1 MKSFSK
7 KMKSIVAVM
16 AMMVISLP
24 FYGQTWDLVALGDLT
39 SEDVF
44 MIVDT
49 ASGTAMTNDNGTSSA
64 PSCFALTFNADR
76 SQVATATIPDNVKW
90 NISGDATD
98 GYTFYPDGTTEIWLY
113 CTNTNNGVRVGT
125 NANDKFTLSVNWLL
139 NSATSRYVGVY
150 NGQDWRCYTS
160 NTSNNAATR
169 TAFYKY
175 NGNVNVNAVATPT
188 FSPVAGTY
196 NGTQNITI
204 ACATEDATIRYTL
217 DGTDP
222 TDASTEYTAAI
233 EITANTTIKAKAWKD
248 GLTASEIATAE
259 YVITN
264 YTPIDAPTFSPVA
277 GTYTG
282 VQQITILAA
291 DGATIRYTL
300 DGTDPTETSA
310 EYTGAITISS
320 NKTVKAR
327 AWKEGFL
334 PSEVASAD
342 YVIEIP
348 TVTFNKLASHTQ
360 ITTND
365 VYMIVDVTSGRALTS
380 ANGTTSAPTAVAVTI
395 ENDAIT
401 AAVPYELQWKFA
413 EEEGGY
419 SIYPATNDEIWLY
432 TTDGNNSVRVGT
444 NENKV
449 WEIDVT
455 DATETT
461 YHGMKNVAFNRYLG
475 VYNTQNWRTYTSVNN
490 NIKNTQIEFFIL
502 GDAPEPAPS
511 APAFSPVAGTYTNS
525 VDVSLTCE
533 TNGATI
539 YYTLD
544 GTDPTDA
551 STAYADAIHITETT
565 TVKAIA
571 IKNALSSEIV
581 SATYTIT
588 NMEVVATPVI
598 TPEAGNYNE
607 PQQIT
612 ITCATDDALIY
623 YTTDGNDPTA
633 ESTLYEGPF
642 TLSVSATVK
651 AIALKEGC
659 ISSDIA
665 SVAYTMPVFIE
676 NLAAVYST
684 ANNDQYRITGDVTF
698 VFRSGRYMFVKDA
711 TAGMLIYDNAT
722 SVITNNYENGDVISG
737 GISGKTS
744 IYNGL
749 YEVVPTANLA
759 ASTENAGAV
768 EPTIVTIEQLSN
780 GNDYMSQLVTVQ
792 NLTVTGTS
800 GQNIIVTD
808 GINTIKIFDR
818 FNLITE
824 SDYAANDIVTVTGF
838 VSKYNSDYQVFPR
851 TAADIVKR
859 EAPAEPTFTPEAGTY
874 TASVTVTLACETDG
888 VTIYYTLNDTD
899 TETEY
904 TAPLTFT
911 ETTAVHAFAEKDG
924 MRSAVVTAIYTIT
937 DMETVATP
945 VITPDGGTFEETQE
959 VAITCETADAS
970 IYYTIDGTDPTAES
984 TLYAAPFTI
993 NATATVKA
1001 IAMKANMN
1009 NSGIVAATFTKLEPI
1024 VAANYVRITSLDQL
1038 QDGDKVVIAARY
1050 DDDATHYYV
1059 APTTYRSVTSSNQK
1073 IFGTSITAENTS
1085 AGYMFTTDADSI
1097 VFTLNI
1103 VNGSYKFVNASDDTL
1118 GYNSGTNWTYNQ
1130 NTLWSISE
1138 NTAGANAC
1146 VPNYEGFKIANV
1158 ATDTRA
1164 IAFRNSTDHWF
1175 APYAYSSNNNNA
1187 QYNFSIDLFVKME
1200 GSATIVA
1207 TPTFSVPA
1215 GNYTETQSVEISCAT
1230 EGATIRYTLDETDP
1244 TEESTEYVAAIE
1256 ISQPTTIKAKA
1267 FKQDCIASA
1276 VAEAFYNVV
1285 TTPAIIVSAEEL
1297 TFTATNESQ
1306 TLNVSSLN
1314 LTTDITVTVTENFT
1328 VDVATLTMNTDAT
1341 LTVTFTGDEVTTGTL
1356 TLTSGETI
1364 ATVALVANPPVVV
1377 NYTRIASLSQLN
1389 NGDKLIIASR
1399 YDEDNTHFYVA
1410 STRIASKLSGIAVD
1424 VENDVIATDVDT
1436 IVWTVSIDGDSY
1448 TFTNASG
1455 ANLGYGSGTNFSSSS
1470 NTTWNVAEFTSM
1482 ALVDNYSGFKVT
1494 NVNTNTRA
1502 VAFRAGTAN
1511 TFGAYATSND
1521 GNDEYNFALD
1531 FFVDLGDNVPTV
1543 ATPVF
1548 TPAAGYYEEAQNVTI
1563 ACATE
1568 GAAIYYTLDGTDP
1581 TNASTLYTEAI
1592 AVSQNTTIKA
1602 VAYVGDETSVVVTA
1616 RYTFPTMVENIAAL
1630 YALTSTEGNF
1640 RLTGDVT
1647 FVFRSDR
1654 NIYVKDATGGLL
1666 IYDSGNKITTEYNEG
1681 DVISGGIA
1689 GTISMY
1695 HGLLEYVPVANTAT
1709 STQNVGPIAPIDITV
1724 EQLCSNNYVSQLV
1737 RVLNVS
1743 VETGN
1748 TYTEGSTGNNTTFSQ
1763 NGNEAVLRNNFK
1775 TLDMTIGDNTNWDIT
1790 GFAVIY
1796 DTVFQIY
1803 PRSNDDVSIVTSVD
1817 ELASEISVYPNPTS
1831 DIVNIVTDG
1840 NAQRVEVANVDGQIV
1855 SSEAVS
1861 SDVISISLE
1870 AQPAGMYYVRI
1881 YTANEVIVRKVTK
1894 F

>member
-1 MKSFSK
+1 MRELYMNVFHNFSFGKLAKGLKSHSQ
-7 KMKSIVAVM
+7 KMKTVVVAL
-16 AMMVISLP
+16 AMMMVSGGLWAQIQVSDTLWYETWTGGAANTTP
-24 FYGQTWDLVALGDLT
+24 SAYDFSGTTVYGGATLTYAQSSDATKLYDAVLAEGTTPELLLSKSNQTWTISNLPTGGVYEMSLT
-39 SEDVF
+39 FLSNKTTFSV
-44 MIVDT
+44 
-49 ASGTAMTNDNGTSSA
+49 TSSTEGVA
-64 PSCFALTFNADR
+64 IEGSAKAWTITAESTVENFEIVIKNTGSANARMDNILLTVTALEEPLT
-76 SQVATATIPDNVKW
+76 P
-90 NISGDATD
+90 
-98 GYTFYPDGTTEIWLY
+98 
-113 CTNTNNGVRVGT
+113 
-125 NANDKFTLSVNWLL
+125 
-139 NSATSRYVGVY
+139 
-150 NGQDWRCYTS
+150 
-160 NTSNNAATR
+160 
-169 TAFYKY
+169 
-175 NGNVNVNAVATPT
+175 VATPT

-196 NGTQNITI
+196 
-204 ACATEDATIRYTL
+204 
-217 DGTDP
+217 
-222 TDASTEYTAAI
+222 
-233 EITANTTIKAKAWKD
+233 
-248 GLTASEIATAE
+248 
-259 YVITN
+259 
-264 YTPIDAPTFSPVA
+264 
-277 GTYTG
+277 
-282 VQQITILAA
+282 
-291 DGATIRYTL
+291 
-300 DGTDPTETSA
+300 
-310 EYTGAITISS
+310 
-320 NKTVKAR
+320 
-327 AWKEGFL
+327 
-334 PSEVASAD
+334 
-342 YVIEIP
+342 
-348 TVTFNKLASHTQ
+348 
-360 ITTND
+360 
-365 VYMIVDVTSGRALTS
+365 
-380 ANGTTSAPTAVAVTI
+380 
-395 ENDAIT
+395 
-401 AAVPYELQWKFA
+401 
-413 EEEGGY
+413 
-419 SIYPATNDEIWLY
+419 
-432 TTDGNNSVRVGT
+432 
-444 NENKV
+444 
-449 WEIDVT
+449 
-455 DATETT
+455 
-461 YHGMKNVAFNRYLG
+461 
-475 VYNTQNWRTYTSVNN
+475 
-490 NIKNTQIEFFIL
+490 
-502 GDAPEPAPS
+502 
-511 APAFSPVAGTYTNS
+511 TNS
-525 VDVSLTCE
+525 VEVSIACE
-533 TNGATI
+533 EDGATI
-539 YYTLD
+539 YYTLNGD
-544 GTDPTDA
+544 DPTA
-551 STAYADAIHITETT
+551 ESTQYSAAFTLTQTT

-571 IKNALSSEIV
+571 VKDGMANSEV
-581 SATYTIT
+581 ATAEYTISD
-588 NMEVVATPVI
+588 MEVVATPVI
-598 TPEAGNYNE
+598 TPEAGNYNN

-612 ITCATDDALIY
+612 ITCATDEALIY
-623 YTTDGNDPTA
+623 YTTDGTDPTA
-633 ESTLYEGPF
+633 ESTLYDGPF
-642 TLSVSATVK
+642 TLSESATVK
-651 AIALKEGC
+651 AIALKDGYTN
-659 ISSDIA
+659 SDIA
-665 SVAYTMPVFIE
+665 SAAYTMPVFLE

-684 ANNDQYRITGDVTF
+684 ANNAQYRMLGDVTF

-711 TAGMLIYDNAT
+711 TAGMLIYDNNT
-722 SVITNNYENGDVISG
+722 PIITNTYENGDIISG

-749 YEVVPTANLA
+749 YELVPTADIA
-759 ASTENAGAV
+759 ASTENNGAI
-768 EPTIVTIEQLSN
+768 EPVVVTIPQMTNE
-780 GNDYMSQLVTVQ
+780 NDFMSQLVTVQ
-792 NLTVTGTS
+792 NLTVTGIS
-800 GQNIIVTD
+800 GQNIIVSD
-808 GINTIKIFDR
+808 GENTIKIFDR
-818 FNLITE
+818 FSMITE
-824 SDYAANDIVTVTGF
+824 SDYAAGDVLTTVTGF
-838 VSKYNSDYQVFPR
+838 VSKYNSDYQIFPR
-851 TAADIVKR
+851 TAEDIVKR
-859 EAPAEPTFTPEAGTY
+859 EVPAEPTFTPEAGTY
-874 TASVTVTLACETDG
+874 TASVTVSLTCETEG
-888 VTIYYTLNDTD
+888 ATIYYNIEPDD
-899 TETEY
+899 AQIEY

-911 ETTAVHAFAEKDG
+911 QSTTIHAFAEKNEV
-924 MRSAVVTAIYTIT
+924 RSAVVTAIYTIT

-945 VITPDGGTFEETQE
+945 VITPDGGTFEDTQE

-984 TLYAAPFTI
+984 TLYAAPFTLD
-993 NATATVKA
+993 ATATVKA
-1001 IAMKANMN
+1001 IAMKENMN
-1009 NSGIVAATFTKLEPI
+1009 NSEIATATFTKLEPI

-1038 QDGDKVVIAARY
+1038 QDGDKVVIASRY
-1050 DDDATHYYV
+1050 DNDATHYYV
-1059 APTTYRSVTSSNQK
+1059 APTTYRNVSSTNQK
-1073 IFGTSITAENTS
+1073 IYGTAITAENTS
-1085 AGYMFTTDADSI
+1085 AGYLFTTDVDSI

-1103 VNGSYKFVNASDDTL
+1103 VNGSYKFVNASGDTL
-1118 GYNSGTNWTYNQ
+1118 GYNSGTNWAYDQ

-1138 NTAGANAC
+1138 NTAGANAY
-1146 VPNYEGFKIANV
+1146 VPNYVGFKIANV
-1158 ATDTRA
+1158 ASDSRA
-1164 IAFRNSTDHWF
+1164 ISLRSNEDHWF
-1175 APYAYSSNNNNA
+1175 APYAYSNNNNN

-1215 GNYTETQSVEISCAT
+1215 GNYTETQYVEISCAT
-1230 EGATIRYTLDETDP
+1230 DGATIRYTLDESEP
-1244 TEESTEYVAAIE
+1244 TEESAEYVAAIE

-1314 LTTDITVTVTENFT
+1314 LTTDITVTVTDNFT
-1328 VDVATLTMNTDAT
+1328 VDAATLTMNTDAT

-1455 ANLGYGSGTNFSSSS
+1455 ANLGYGSGTNFSNSS

-1482 ALVDNYSGFKVT
+1482 ALVDNYFGFKVT
-1494 NVNTNTRA
+1494 NETTNTRA

-1511 TFGAYATSND
+1511 AFGAYATSND

-1581 TNASTLYTEAI
+1581 TNTSTLYTEAI

-1602 VAYVGDETSVVVTA
+1602 IAYVGDETSVVVTA

-1695 HGLLEYVPVANTAT
+1695 HGLLEYVPVANTAA

-1840 NAQRVEVANVDGQIV
+1840 NAQRVEIANVDGQIV

-1870 AQPAGMYYVRI
+1870 AQPAGMYFVRI

>member
-1 MKSFSK
+1 MNVFHNFSFGKLAKGLKSHSQ
-7 KMKSIVAVM
+7 KMKTVVVAL
-16 AMMVISLP
+16 AMMMVSGGLWAQIQVSDTLWYETWTGGAANTTP
-24 FYGQTWDLVALGDLT
+24 SAYDFSGTTVYGGATLTYAQSSDATKLYDAVLAEGTTPELLLSKSNQTWTISNLPTGGVYEMSLT
-39 SEDVF
+39 FLSNKTTFSV
-44 MIVDT
+44 
-49 ASGTAMTNDNGTSSA
+49 TSSTEGVA
-64 PSCFALTFNADR
+64 IEGSAKAWTITAESTVENFEIVIKNTGSANARMDNILLTVTALEEPLT
-76 SQVATATIPDNVKW
+76 P
-90 NISGDATD
+90 
-98 GYTFYPDGTTEIWLY
+98 
-113 CTNTNNGVRVGT
+113 
-125 NANDKFTLSVNWLL
+125 
-139 NSATSRYVGVY
+139 
-150 NGQDWRCYTS
+150 
-160 NTSNNAATR
+160 
-169 TAFYKY
+169 
-175 NGNVNVNAVATPT
+175 VATPT

-196 NGTQNITI
+196 
-204 ACATEDATIRYTL
+204 
-217 DGTDP
+217 
-222 TDASTEYTAAI
+222 
-233 EITANTTIKAKAWKD
+233 
-248 GLTASEIATAE
+248 
-259 YVITN
+259 
-264 YTPIDAPTFSPVA
+264 
-277 GTYTG
+277 
-282 VQQITILAA
+282 
-291 DGATIRYTL
+291 
-300 DGTDPTETSA
+300 
-310 EYTGAITISS
+310 
-320 NKTVKAR
+320 
-327 AWKEGFL
+327 
-334 PSEVASAD
+334 
-342 YVIEIP
+342 
-348 TVTFNKLASHTQ
+348 
-360 ITTND
+360 
-365 VYMIVDVTSGRALTS
+365 
-380 ANGTTSAPTAVAVTI
+380 
-395 ENDAIT
+395 
-401 AAVPYELQWKFA
+401 
-413 EEEGGY
+413 
-419 SIYPATNDEIWLY
+419 
-432 TTDGNNSVRVGT
+432 
-444 NENKV
+444 
-449 WEIDVT
+449 
-455 DATETT
+455 
-461 YHGMKNVAFNRYLG
+461 
-475 VYNTQNWRTYTSVNN
+475 
-490 NIKNTQIEFFIL
+490 
-502 GDAPEPAPS
+502 
-511 APAFSPVAGTYTNS
+511 TNS
-525 VDVSLTCE
+525 VEVSIACE
-533 TNGATI
+533 EDGATI
-539 YYTLD
+539 YYTLNGD
-544 GTDPTDA
+544 DPTA
-551 STAYADAIHITETT
+551 ESTQYSAAFTLTQTT

-571 IKNALSSEIV
+571 VKDGMANSEV
-581 SATYTIT
+581 ATAEYTISD
-588 NMEVVATPVI
+588 MEVVATPVI
-598 TPEAGNYNE
+598 TPEAGNYNN

-612 ITCATDDALIY
+612 ITCATDEALIY
-623 YTTDGNDPTA
+623 YTTDGTDPTA
-633 ESTLYEGPF
+633 ESTLYDGPF
-642 TLSVSATVK
+642 TLSESATVK
-651 AIALKEGC
+651 AIALKDGYTN
-659 ISSDIA
+659 SDIA
-665 SVAYTMPVFIE
+665 SAAYTMPVFLE

-684 ANNDQYRITGDVTF
+684 ANNAQYRMLGDVTF

-711 TAGMLIYDNAT
+711 TAGMLIYDNNT
-722 SVITNNYENGDVISG
+722 PIITNTYENGDIISG

-749 YEVVPTANLA
+749 YELVPTADIA
-759 ASTENAGAV
+759 ASTENNGAI
-768 EPTIVTIEQLSN
+768 EPVVVTIPQMTNE
-780 GNDYMSQLVTVQ
+780 NDFMSQLVTVQ
-792 NLTVTGTS
+792 NLTVTGIS
-800 GQNIIVTD
+800 GQNIIVSD
-808 GINTIKIFDR
+808 GENTIKIFDR
-818 FNLITE
+818 FSMITE
-824 SDYAANDIVTVTGF
+824 SDYAAGDVLTTVTGF
-838 VSKYNSDYQVFPR
+838 VSKYNSDYQIFPR
-851 TAADIVKR
+851 TAEDIVKR
-859 EAPAEPTFTPEAGTY
+859 EVPAEPTFTPEAGTY
-874 TASVTVTLACETDG
+874 TASVTVSLTCETEG
-888 VTIYYTLNDTD
+888 ATIYYNIEPDD
-899 TETEY
+899 AQIEY

-911 ETTAVHAFAEKDG
+911 QSTTIHAFAEKNEV
-924 MRSAVVTAIYTIT
+924 RSAVVTAIYTIT

-945 VITPDGGTFEETQE
+945 VITPDGGTFEDTQE

-984 TLYAAPFTI
+984 TLYAAPFTLD
-993 NATATVKA
+993 ATATVKA
-1001 IAMKANMN
+1001 IAMKENMN
-1009 NSGIVAATFTKLEPI
+1009 NSEIATATFTKLEPI

-1038 QDGDKVVIAARY
+1038 QDGDKVVIASRY
-1050 DDDATHYYV
+1050 DNDATHYYV
-1059 APTTYRSVTSSNQK
+1059 APTTYRNVSSTNQK
-1073 IFGTSITAENTS
+1073 IYGTAITAENTS
-1085 AGYMFTTDADSI
+1085 AGYLFTTDVDSI

-1103 VNGSYKFVNASDDTL
+1103 VNGSYKFVNASGDTL
-1118 GYNSGTNWTYNQ
+1118 GYNSGTNWAYDQ

-1138 NTAGANAC
+1138 NTAGANAY
-1146 VPNYEGFKIANV
+1146 VPNYVGFKIANV
-1158 ATDTRA
+1158 ASDSRA
-1164 IAFRNSTDHWF
+1164 ISLRSNEDHWF
-1175 APYAYSSNNNNA
+1175 APYAYSNNNNN

-1215 GNYTETQSVEISCAT
+1215 GNYTETQYVEISCAT
-1230 EGATIRYTLDETDP
+1230 DGATIRYTLDESEP
-1244 TEESTEYVAAIE
+1244 TEESAEYVAAIE

-1314 LTTDITVTVTENFT
+1314 LTTDITVTVTDNFT
-1328 VDVATLTMNTDAT
+1328 VDAATLTMNTDAT

-1455 ANLGYGSGTNFSSSS
+1455 ANLGYGSGTNFSNSS

-1482 ALVDNYSGFKVT
+1482 ALVDNYFGFKVT
-1494 NVNTNTRA
+1494 NETTNTRA

-1511 TFGAYATSND
+1511 AFGAYATSND

-1581 TNASTLYTEAI
+1581 TNTSTLYTEAI

-1602 VAYVGDETSVVVTA
+1602 IAYVGDETSVVVTA

-1695 HGLLEYVPVANTAT
+1695 HGLLEYVPVANTAA

-1840 NAQRVEVANVDGQIV
+1840 NAQRVEIANVDGQIV

-1870 AQPAGMYYVRI
+1870 AQPAGMYFVRI